1 METESILLAKTA
13 YGEDT
18 QRLLFLCARSGFFA
32 AFKKSSKRLTGKAQP
47 DLFDTA
53 TVLFEEV
60 RKNKVLFLKSYDTKV
75 RREKS
80 SKQYQRCEIAC
91 RLARLIIKN
100 GAYLEDALQTFRLTE
115 VALDAFNNLNAPPP
129 FIYLKF
135 LYLLLRQEGFPVR
148 QSWRQNLHQR
158 NAEILAPIL
167 QLPTEDLY
175 EHSISHGQELI
186 LDLEKWARSETS
198 LQIPS

>member
-1 METESILLAKTA
+1 MHSI
-13 YGEDT
+13 T
-18 QRLLFLCARSGFFA
+18 QML
-32 AFKKSSKRLTGKAQP
+32 
-47 DLFDTA
+47 
-53 TVLFEEV
+53 
-60 RKNKVLFLKSYDTKV
+60 
-75 RREKS
+75 
-80 SKQYQRCEIAC
+80 
-91 RLARLIIKN
+91 
-100 GAYLEDALQTFRLTE
+100 
-115 VALDAFNNLNAPPP
+115 PP

-148 QSWRQNLHQR
+148 QSWRQNLPQR